1 MSPRY
6 MRWPPPQEERQQA
19 LVRLRTCSN
28 CGLPRHIHLPMQDVC
43 VRPPAVVCT
52 RHQRLITALAGTKYL
67 ALTPFRAQAIHEHV
81 HHLPVT
87 HRAQKRR
94 LEIIHV
100 QHHTRPSALWHAPA
114 HLHRTTAPVWR
125 AYNHGRRRT
134 GRHPACGAQHI
145 VPAEHQ
151 TSRYPSASAS
161 YWMRIDSDR

>member
-19 LVRLRTCSN
+19 LLRLRTCSN

-67 ALTPFRAQAIHEHV
+67 ARTGNTRTRTSPARYSSGPEAEAV
-81 HHLPVT
+81 N
-87 HRAQKRR
+87 
-94 LEIIHV
+94 
-100 QHHTRPSALWHAPA
+100 HTCFRPSALWHAPA
-114 HLHRTTAPVWR
+114 HFHRTTAPVWR